1 MTIFHGK
8 MSQET
13 GNKTKRKT
21 TDMKLRNA
29 ILRAPARHVPV
40 SHAMHAVMTPW
51 LKATAV
57 FVAAFLTALL
67 IAPSARAATPAYS
80 AKEMIRSGAAL
91 EFEPGET
98 KEFAVTF
105 KNTGS
110 ATWVRE
116 GKNFVSVYT
125 HGPKY
130 RKTQFADMSWMSD
143 VQPARIIETQVK
155 PGQLAT
161 VRFML
166 FAPLEEGTYKETF
179 HLAAESLAWI
189 PGGQFTVDVT
199 VKKKSPLTTAGGV
212 RYASGFK
219 AFKMIVS
226 DKELKLDA
234 GATKEFRVGFKNVG
248 RTSWTKSGSAPI
260 VLKTVW
266 NGTDP
271 LAFKHASWSN
281 NVAATLPESEI
292 KPGQLV
298 FLNVTLA
305 APNSGGAY
313 TPKFVLSAGEELV
326 EGGEVEIPIE
336 VRQGSV
342 ASTVNQGSGSDFS
355 RSGAR
360 GPNIR
365 VGLITSSQPLVL
377 DANGPYALYDG
388 DGNKVRDLSGIT
400 TSTFDPASKTYTV
413 TNGGFS
419 FVGRKYVKFTPL
431 DPASTVFEIRS
442 YENRPTWDTSVN
454 FNKFRGSIEHYHVST
469 TGRTWV
475 TEELPIEDYMRGL
488 AETSNGSPA
497 DFQKALVTAART
509 YALFVVSIGGKHKTE
524 FFDLNTTGND
534 QVYKGYASELIRPN
548 VVRAVEET
556 RGQVVTYGGEI
567 VVTPYF
573 SRSDGRTRSWTEVW
587 SSKVHPWLVS
597 KPAPYDQGKEL
608 WGHGVGMSAS
618 DAVGRAAAGTPW
630 QDILK
635 YYYTGIELKQWY

>member
-1 MTIFHGK
+1 MTIFRGK

-13 GNKTKRKT
+13 GNKTKRNA
-21 TDMKLRNA
+21 TDMTLRNA
-29 ILRAPARHVPV
+29 NLRAQVRPVPV
-40 SHAMHAVMTPW
+40 TLAMHAVLTPW

-57 FVAAFLTALL
+57 LVAALFAAALM
-67 IAPSARAATPAYS
+67 APAARAATPAYA
-80 AKEMIRSGAAL
+80 AKEMIRSGSVI

-98 KEFAVTF
+98 KEFAITF

-116 GKNFVSVYT
+116 GKNFVSAYT

-143 VQPARIIETQVK
+143 VQPGRITEPQVK

-166 FAPLEEGTYKETF
+166 FAPLEEGSYKETF

-189 PGGQFTVDVT
+189 PGGQFTVDVV

-219 AFKMIVS
+219 AFRMLVS
-226 DKELKLDA
+226 DKQLKLDA
-234 GATKEFRVGFKNVG
+234 GTTKEFRVGFKNVG

-298 FLNVTLA
+298 FLNVTLS
-305 APNSGGAY
+305 APSSGGAY

-326 EGGEVEIPIE
+326 EGGEVEIPVE

-342 ASTVNQGSGSDFS
+342 SSTVNQGSGSDFS

-365 VGLITSSQPLVL
+365 VGLISSSQPLVL

-400 TSTFDPASKTYTV
+400 TSTFDPATKTYTV

-419 FVGRKYVKFTPL
+419 FVGRKYVKFTPH

-475 TEELPIEDYMRGL
+475 TEEVPLEDYMRGL

-509 YALFVVSIGGKHKTE
+509 YALFVVSIGGKHKSE

-618 DAVGRAAAGTPW
+618 DAVGRAAAGTSW

>member
-1 MTIFHGK
+1 
-8 MSQET
+8 
-13 GNKTKRKT
+13 
-21 TDMKLRNA
+21 MKLRNA
-29 ILRAPARHVPV
+29 ILRAPARPVPV
-40 SHAMHAVMTPW
+40 SLAMHAVMTPW
-51 LKATAV
+51 LKAAAV
-57 FVAAFLTALL
+57 FIAAFLTALL
-67 IAPSARAATPAYS
+67 VAPTARAATPAFA
-80 AKEMIRSGAAL
+80 AKEMIRSGKVL

-116 GKNFVSVYT
+116 GKNFVSAYT

-130 RKTQFADMSWMSD
+130 RKTQFSDMSWMSD
-143 VQPARIIETQVK
+143 VQPARIIEAQVK

-166 FAPLEEGTYKETF
+166 FAPIEEGTYKETF

-189 PGGQFTVDVT
+189 PGGQFTVDIT
-199 VKKKSPLTTAGGV
+199 VRKKSPLTTAGGV

-219 AFKMIVS
+219 AFKMLVS

-234 GATKEFRVGFKNVG
+234 GTTKEFRVGFKNVG
-248 RTSWTKSGSAPI
+248 RTSWTKSGSAPL

-298 FLNVTLA
+298 FLNFTLS

-326 EGGEVEIPIE
+326 EGGELEIPVE
-336 VRQGSV
+336 VRQGTV

-400 TSTFDPASKTYTV
+400 TSTFDLASKTYTV

-597 KPAPYDQGKEL
+597 KPAPYDQGKTL

-618 DAVGRAAAGTPW
+618 DAVARADAGTSW